1 MERKP
6 EHLVVDPALRLEY
19 IGQQSFDEYCTQ
31 EGYIFFQ
38 EGWQEELVG
47 RGMNPDDAFKYFKNE
62 WMATLDTD
70 TLYLEMQYLSGMT
83 DIATRSA
90 ATEQELMW
98 LREKLVAN
106 EVLTRKEIVDAI
118 NKGGQNG

>member
-1 MERKP
+1 
-6 EHLVVDPALRLEY
+6 
-19 IGQQSFDEYCTQ
+19 
-31 EGYIFFQ
+31 
-38 EGWQEELVG
+38 
-47 RGMNPDDAFKYFKNE
+47 MNPDDAFKYFKNE